1 MHKDIEK
8 ILYSEKDIENIV
20 NTIAKQIEKDYND
33 KDFIMV
39 GLLKGSVAFM
49 VDLMRKV
56 NLDFSI
62 DFIVASS
69 YGSGT
74 VSSGRVNIQKDI
86 SQSVEGKD
94 ILIVEDII
102 DSGNTLDFIT
112 KYLKAK
118 KAKSVKLCT
127 LFNKPDRRVADIHI
141 DYAGAVIPDEFIVG
155 YGLDYDEKYRNLPYV
170 GVLKRQFIRD
180 FNAKISRKFSWHY
193 IFPPRKNNTIQRSD
207 SIGQ

>member
-118 KAKSVKLCT
+118 KAKSVKLC
-127 LFNKPDRRVADIHI
+127 PAC
-141 DYAGAVIPDEFIVG
+141 
-155 YGLDYDEKYRNLPYV
+155 
-170 GVLKRQFIRD
+170 
-180 FNAKISRKFSWHY
+180 
-193 IFPPRKNNTIQRSD
+193 
-207 SIGQ
+207 

>member
-118 KAKSVKLCT
+118 KAKSVKLCRI
-127 LFNKPDRRVADIHI
+127 LS
-141 DYAGAVIPDEFIVG
+141 
-155 YGLDYDEKYRNLPYV
+155 LRNMKKL
-170 GVLKRQFIRD
+170 
-180 FNAKISRKFSWHY
+180 
-193 IFPPRKNNTIQRSD
+193 
-207 SIGQ
+207 

>member
-118 KAKSVKLCT
+118 KAKSVKLFT

-170 GVLKRQFIRD
+170 GVLKP
-180 FNAKISRKFSWHY
+180 SVYS
-193 IFPPRKNNTIQRSD
+193 
-207 SIGQ
+207 

>member
-86 SQSVEGKD
+86 
-94 ILIVEDII
+94 LIVEDII

-155 YGLDYDEKYRNLPYV
+155 DGLDYDEKYRNLPYV
-170 GVLKRQFIRD
+170 GVLKP
-180 FNAKISRKFSWHY
+180 SVYS
-193 IFPPRKNNTIQRSD
+193 
-207 SIGQ
+207 

>member
-1 MHKDIEK
+1 M
-8 ILYSEKDIENIV
+8 

-118 KAKSVKLCT
+118 KAKSVKHCT
-127 LFNKPDRRVADIHI
+127 LFNKPDSRVADIHI
-141 DYAGAVIPDEFIVG
+141 DYAGAVMPDEFIVG

-170 GVLKRQFIRD
+170 GVLKP
-180 FNAKISRKFSWHY
+180 SVYS
-193 IFPPRKNNTIQRSD
+193 
-207 SIGQ
+207 

>member
-39 GLLKGSVAFM
+39 GLLKGSIAFM

-127 LFNKPDRRVADIHI
+127 LFNKPDRRFADIHI

-170 GVLKRQFIRD
+170 GVLKP
-180 FNAKISRKFSWHY
+180 SVYS
-193 IFPPRKNNTIQRSD
+193 
-207 SIGQ
+207 

>member
-94 ILIVEDII
+94 ILVVEDII

-170 GVLKRQFIRD
+170 GVLKP
-180 FNAKISRKFSWHY
+180 SVYS
-193 IFPPRKNNTIQRSD
+193 
-207 SIGQ
+207 